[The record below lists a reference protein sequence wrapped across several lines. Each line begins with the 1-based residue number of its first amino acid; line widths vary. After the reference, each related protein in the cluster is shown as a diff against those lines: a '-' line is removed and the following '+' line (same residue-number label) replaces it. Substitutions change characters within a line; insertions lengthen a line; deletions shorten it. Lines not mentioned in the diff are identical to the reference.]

1 MLYITLLIIF
11 LICGLKKQP
20 QDIEQKY
27 TSDKFLSLRGILAMQ
42 VVFGHTWPDGVY
54 NNQVIDRFLAPF
66 NNTGYL
72 CVAVFFFLSGFGTYE
87 SSKKRNN
94 YFEHFIKNK
103 VIKIF
108 FPYWIINCLY
118 ILMLCI
124 TNSQVNINKM
134 LISFIW
140 PVYNTSAWYVF
151 TVFIVY
157 LCIYIYIL
165 LTKVH
170 TKKIYFYIY
179 LAVCIGI
186 YTIIAYFL
194 HLGTWWYVSTFAALA
209 GVIFSDFK
217 EEFAKKFPTLIC
229 GCLFS
234 ILYVVMVW
242 NKEYLPHAVIIPIK
256 ILTSVMLP
264 LTVCGIMKRKRF
276 ESRLFSYIGKCS
288 YEIYLTQGLFVLYFR
303 IELENKIL
311 SSELTSLLSILF
323 AVTAG
328 CIIHNLIFK
337 FRRSAKS

>member
-157 LCIYIYIL
+157 LCIYIYIVNKSTYKENL
-165 LTKVH
+165 
-170 TKKIYFYIY
+170 
-179 LAVCIGI
+179 
-186 YTIIAYFL
+186 FL
-194 HLGTWWYVSTFAALA
+194 Y
-209 GVIFSDFK
+209 
-217 EEFAKKFPTLIC
+217 
-229 GCLFS
+229 LFS
-234 ILYVVMVW
+234 SMYR
-242 NKEYLPHAVIIPIK
+242 N
-256 ILTSVMLP
+256 
-264 LTVCGIMKRKRF
+264 
-276 ESRLFSYIGKCS
+276 
-288 YEIYLTQGLFVLYFR
+288 IYHYR
-303 IELENKIL
+303 
-311 SSELTSLLSILF
+311 ILF
-323 AVTAG
+323 AFRHLVVCFNLCRACG
-328 CIIHNLIFK
+328 CNIFRLQRRICKKISNINLRMLVFNIVCCNGLE
-337 FRRSAKS
+337 